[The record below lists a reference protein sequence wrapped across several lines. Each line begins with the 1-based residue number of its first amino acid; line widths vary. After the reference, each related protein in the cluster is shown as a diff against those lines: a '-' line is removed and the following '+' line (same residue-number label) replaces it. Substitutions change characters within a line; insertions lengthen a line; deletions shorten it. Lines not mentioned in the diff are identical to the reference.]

1 LDDLFAQVVGVVG
14 LDVGFVPPGDAG
26 QAAIAAS
33 GGTAPELQTGELALK
48 IG

>member
-1 LDDLFAQVVGVVG
+1 MEVIGPDIG
-14 LDVGFVPPGDAG
+14 LVPPGDAG

-33 GGTAPELQTGELALK
+33 GETTPELQAGELALK